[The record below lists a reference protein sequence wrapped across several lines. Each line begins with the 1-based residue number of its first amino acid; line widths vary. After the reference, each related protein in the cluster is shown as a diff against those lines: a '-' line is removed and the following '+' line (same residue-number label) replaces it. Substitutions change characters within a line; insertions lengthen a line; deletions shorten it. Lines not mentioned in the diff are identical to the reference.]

1 MGGVQVYKM
10 VITILPLIPIVILLV
25 QNGIY
30 VNELLANQNSIIATE
45 SQVRILFNNDLAKLP
60 EIKFQVIEQYPN
72 TVDYL

>member
-1 MGGVQVYKM
+1 MLSRSLHAASITFMGFNITTMGGVQVYKM

-45 SQVRILFNNDLAKLP
+45 SQVRIFVNIN
-60 EIKFQVIEQYPN
+60 
-72 TVDYL
+72 